1 MDQSNVTLDGVD
13 INDAQKSQAGPD
25 TLGTTTPPSPIA
37 GPVLRINSEAIEEFR
52 VATVSSDSSGGRSS
66 GAQIQLVT
74 KSGTNKFRGSLFEFN
89 RNTIFTANDWFN
101 NHNGLPRPAL
111 NRNTFGG
118 AIGGPIKKDK
128 LFFFYNYEGRRDASQ
143 SAVPAATVP
152 LPSLAQGN
160 VKFLD
165 SNGQLQQLTAADIKN
180 IFPDTGGISPAAL
193 TGLTQGTKYTANS
206 TQVGDGLNTSGFVFN
221 APAPV
226 HLNSHVAKFDYN
238 LSDKQQLSARLQVQ
252 YDHIAQSP
260 NFPDTRA
267 PNIWSHPWGVGA
279 SHTWT
284 IENNLINHFTYG
296 LTRQGVTTGGQLQS
310 NEAYFR
316 LVYQPNLLTYDQSR
330 TTPVHQ
336 FIDDVSW
343 RKGRHEFHFGGF
355 AELISNNTVNFT
367 NSFDSA
373 ITNPSGYKTLLLIN
387 SINQYLS
394 ETRGYTVSS
403 KSKSNVENAVTALLG
418 RFTQYTAN
426 FLFGHDGSTQA
437 PGTPTARDFATQ
449 RYEAYIQ
456 DACKMKS
463 NLTLTAGLRY
473 SLWRPVYE
481 THGFEVQPT
490 IPLGQVF
497 QNRVNAMNAGQAYNQ
512 DIIINLSGPANG
524 GPPLY
529 NWDKT
534 VFLPRI
540 GVAWSPHR
548 ESGMLSKVFGHE
560 GQSVIRGGFAMLPDY
575 YGEAIA
581 TFFDQRNTL
590 GFSSATV
597 IPVNTYNVGCGHYVV
612 AGNPSLYPDPTFCT
626 PKLGPLFTSF
636 TQDVRSLPG
645 ISTPANLTFPL
656 QKSDLGPADGG
667 PTRIESSLDS
677 QLVTPRNYAVSLT
690 FEREMPKGGVLQ
702 LSYIGRFARNLLAQ
716 RDIATPADLKDPKSG
731 MDFYTAATILEKARQ
746 AGVPLSQV
754 GVPGGAVPVI
764 PYFENLFSAATLN
777 ANLCSA
783 KNPCS
788 SSTQAVY
795 RDALGNTNDWTTT
808 MLDIDSLSNL
818 GAHAFFQ
825 PQYGALTTWG
835 TYAYSN
841 YQGLAA
847 SYRQRMRDLIM
858 DVNYTYSHSLDN
870 ASGLQ
875 AAGAYSNSALI
886 LNPFRPQDNYT
897 ASDFDMRH
905 ILTVSSVYQLPFGHG
920 KAFGGDTHGI
930 VNGIIGGWQIS
941 NIFRYNTGIPLGAP
955 FDSAQ
960 WSTNWEVQSYT
971 SITQPVPVSGCSTRV
986 VATPQFF
993 GNCEPQAFQSFRS
1006 SYPGETGLRNYFRLP
1021 GYVNLDMGL
1030 DKSWKMFYNEDH
1042 QLQFRWEVFN
1052 VTNTQEFLGLDFS
1065 RTGFGIP
1072 AVTGAPG
1079 QPASNFT
1086 NWKSVNPNSNRVM
1099 QFGLRYS
1106 F

>member
-1 MDQSNVTLDGVD
+1 MKAHFTRALLLCATIVALIASSVAQSGTSSVRGSVADPQGRVIPDATVTLTSVATATVRTQKTGPLGNFAFDLIPPGDYRLSAEAAGFKKAELQAVHALVATPLDLAVVLQVGAATQTVEVVAENAAVQVNTQDSSLGNTIVSTQIEQLPMEARNVQALLSLQPGVTKDGYVAGGRMDQSNVTLDGVD

-355 AELISNNTVNFT
+355 AELIGNNTVNFT

-387 SINQYLS
+387 SINQ
-394 ETRGYTVSS
+394 
-403 KSKSNVENAVTALLG
+403 
-418 RFTQYTAN
+418 
-426 FLFGHDGSTQA
+426 
-437 PGTPTARDFATQ
+437 
-449 RYEAYIQ
+449 
-456 DACKMKS
+456 
-463 NLTLTAGLRY
+463 
-473 SLWRPVYE
+473 
-481 THGFEVQPT
+481 
-490 IPLGQVF
+490 
-497 QNRVNAMNAGQAYNQ
+497 
-512 DIIINLSGPANG
+512 
-524 GPPLY
+524 
-529 NWDKT
+529 
-534 VFLPRI
+534 
-540 GVAWSPHR
+540 
-548 ESGMLSKVFGHE
+548 
-560 GQSVIRGGFAMLPDY
+560 
-575 YGEAIA
+575 
-581 TFFDQRNTL
+581 
-590 GFSSATV
+590 
-597 IPVNTYNVGCGHYVV
+597 
-612 AGNPSLYPDPTFCT
+612 
-626 PKLGPLFTSF
+626 
-636 TQDVRSLPG
+636 
-645 ISTPANLTFPL
+645 
-656 QKSDLGPADGG
+656 
-667 PTRIESSLDS
+667 
-677 QLVTPRNYAVSLT
+677 
-690 FEREMPKGGVLQ
+690 
-702 LSYIGRFARNLLAQ
+702 
-716 RDIATPADLKDPKSG
+716 
-731 MDFYTAATILEKARQ
+731 
-746 AGVPLSQV
+746 
-754 GVPGGAVPVI
+754 
-764 PYFENLFSAATLN
+764 
-777 ANLCSA
+777 
-783 KNPCS
+783 
-788 SSTQAVY
+788 
-795 RDALGNTNDWTTT
+795 
-808 MLDIDSLSNL
+808 
-818 GAHAFFQ
+818 
-825 PQYGALTTWG
+825 
-835 TYAYSN
+835 
-841 YQGLAA
+841 
-847 SYRQRMRDLIM
+847 
-858 DVNYTYSHSLDN
+858 
-870 ASGLQ
+870 
-875 AAGAYSNSALI
+875 
-886 LNPFRPQDNYT
+886 
-897 ASDFDMRH
+897 
-905 ILTVSSVYQLPFGHG
+905 
-920 KAFGGDTHGI
+920 
-930 VNGIIGGWQIS
+930 
-941 NIFRYNTGIPLGAP
+941 
-955 FDSAQ
+955 
-960 WSTNWEVQSYT
+960 
-971 SITQPVPVSGCSTRV
+971 
-986 VATPQFF
+986 
-993 GNCEPQAFQSFRS
+993 
-1006 SYPGETGLRNYFRLP
+1006 
-1021 GYVNLDMGL
+1021 
-1030 DKSWKMFYNEDH
+1030 
-1042 QLQFRWEVFN
+1042 
-1052 VTNTQEFLGLDFS
+1052 
-1065 RTGFGIP
+1065 
-1072 AVTGAPG
+1072 
-1079 QPASNFT
+1079 
-1086 NWKSVNPNSNRVM
+1086 
-1099 QFGLRYS
+1099 
-1106 F
+1106 